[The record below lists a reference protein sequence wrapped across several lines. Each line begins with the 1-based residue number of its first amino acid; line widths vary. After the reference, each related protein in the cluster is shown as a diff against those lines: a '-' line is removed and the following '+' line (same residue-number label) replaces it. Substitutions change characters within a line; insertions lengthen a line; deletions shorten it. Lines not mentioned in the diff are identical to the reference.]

1 MVSNANPQPPFPGDR
16 QEHPPPPKAAPSFPT
31 LPKPQEESLNLRQ
44 LFSIARRRWL
54 LLTTVT
60 LAVSALVGG
69 RVLREQPRYQSQFRL
84 LVEPIAGDERF
95 DQFSQRLAGQL
106 GVRLDYQTQIQVLRS
121 PVMLEPLVEQ
131 IQQRYPDVNYGS
143 LTSSLGINRLEE
155 VTKILEV
162 TYTGSEPE
170 QIKFILDTL
179 AAGFIEYSK
188 REQRTSNQKG
198 LDFVEGQLPELKQRV
213 DRLQRIV
220 QVFRQTNNLMD
231 PELQGQKLSE
241 RLLGLRQDRQATQS
255 DLSQAESLET
265 TLQQQLGLG
274 LNQAMTVAAL
284 SEAPRY
290 QALLSELQKLET
302 EIATESARFTSNSP
316 AIRALSK
323 QRDNLLPLLQGEAVE
338 VLGASGVTKNAEAM
352 AASPNPIR
360 LQLTQDLIKA
370 TNQKQ
375 VLGVRDTALSE
386 AEQQVQQKIQE
397 MAVLTRQYNDL
408 QQQLEVATESL
419 NRFLLV
425 KEDLQIEAAQQTLS
439 WELIS
444 APNKP
449 QVPISPNVPRGLM
462 IGAVA
467 GVLAG
472 ISAVLLAEK
481 LDVRL
486 HSTEEINES
495 LGLPVLGL
503 IPARKDIKERRSSAR
518 PTAALPSM
526 RRYRAS
532 PFLEAFRS
540 LHANLSFLSPD
551 RPLQVL
557 TISSS
562 MPLEGKST
570 NSYYLAQ
577 AAAAMGRKVLLVDA
591 DLRRP
596 QIHAMADLPNVWG
609 LSHAIS
615 MDIEVED
622 LIQRSP
628 TEDNLYI
635 LTAGQ
640 IPPDPTRL
648 LSSQKMHNL
657 SVKLREAYDFI
668 IFDTPPL
675 FGLADAKFLSAHADG
690 LVLVVRMG
698 QTDRTLLKQ
707 VLDGL
712 KVAQVSVLGIIAN
725 GVNEYTSSSYSYY
738 HRYFN
743 TEDDERS
750 QSHQNPMERSR

>member
-1 MVSNANPQPPFPGDR
+1 MVSNANSQPPSPGGRDR
-16 QEHPPPPKAAPSFPT
+16 PSSPKASLTIPT
-31 LPKPQEESLNLRQ
+31 LFKPQEESLNLRQ

-54 LLTTVT
+54 LLATVT
-60 LAVSALVGG
+60 LAASALVGG
-69 RVLREQPRYQSQFRL
+69 KVLREEPRYQSQFRL

-106 GVRLDYQTQIQVLRS
+106 GVRLDYETQIQVLRS
-121 PVMLEPLVEQ
+121 PVLLEPIVET
-131 IQQRYPDVNYGS
+131 IQQRYPEVTYGYLVS
-143 LTSSLGINRLEE
+143 NLGVNRLEM
-155 VTKILEV
+155 TKILEI
-162 TYTGSEPE
+162 TYANSDPE
-170 QIKFILDTL
+170 KIKFILDTL
-179 AAGFIEYSK
+179 SQGFIEYSK

-198 LDFVEGQLPELKQRV
+198 LDFVEEQLPELRQRV
-213 DRLQRIV
+213 DRLQRTV
-220 QVFRQTNNLMD
+220 QAFRQQNNLMD
-231 PELQGQKLSE
+231 PEIQGQQLSE
-241 RLLGLRQDRQATQS
+241 RLLGLRRDRQATQS
-255 DLSQAESLET
+255 DFNQAEALYT
-265 TLQQQLGLG
+265 TLNRQLGLE
-274 LNQAMTVAAL
+274 LDQAMAISAL

-290 QALLSELQKLET
+290 QALLNELQKLET
-302 EIATESARFTSNSP
+302 QLASESARFTGQSP
-316 AIRALSK
+316 TIRALRK
-323 QRDNLLPLLQGEAVE
+323 RRDNLLPLLRGEAIE
-338 VLGASGVTKNAEAM
+338 VLGASGVNEDAEAM

-360 LQLTQDLIKA
+360 LQLTQELIEV
-370 TNQKQ
+370 TNQRQ
-375 VLGVRDTALSE
+375 VLEVRDTALAR
-386 AEQQVQQKIQE
+386 AEGEVQQKIQE
-397 MAVLTRQYNDL
+397 MAVLSRQYNDL
-408 QQQLEVATESL
+408 QRQLEVATESL

-444 APNKP
+444 APSKP
-449 QVPISPNVPRGLM
+449 QVPIAPNVPRGLT
-462 IGAVA
+462 IAAVV

-472 ISAVLLAEK
+472 IGAVLLAEK
-481 LDVRL
+481 MDVRL
-486 HSTEEINES
+486 HSTDEIDES
-495 LGLPVLGL
+495 FGLPVLGL
-503 IPARKDIKERRSSAR
+503 IPARKDSRERRDRNGQTSAF
-518 PTAALPSM
+518 PSM

-570 NSYYLAQ
+570 NSYHLAQ
-577 AAAAMGRKVLLVDA
+577 AAAAMGQKVLLVDA

-648 LSSQKMHNL
+648 LSSQKMSNL
-657 SVKLREAYDFI
+657 SVKLRESYDFI

-712 KVAQVSVLGIIAN
+712 KVAQVPVLGIIAN
-725 GVNEYTSSSYSYY
+725 GVREYSSSSYSYY
-738 HRYFN
+738 HRYF
-743 TEDDERS
+743 TSEEDEQS
-750 QSHQNPMERSR
+750 QSNQNPMGRSR